1 MERSRYLWCGAAEG
15 SITWFAF
22 SSVVW
27 KWMKVFEIAFN
38 YFGLM
43 LRRAQEKSMLWQR
56 ITNMEKQKT
65 VDVKKLSWVHY
76 AMPAFVSLSN
86 SNSWPLPKSFRVP
99 RTTNRLDL
107 SDREP
112 RGTWSIVSAV
122 VMELESGQVKQGQI
136 EVNAPTKTNM
146 ITLHQVGHWRSWPD
160 TECSRLRPQG
170 F

>member
-1 MERSRYLWCGAAEG
+1 
-15 SITWFAF
+15 
-22 SSVVW
+22 
-27 KWMKVFEIAFN
+27 
-38 YFGLM
+38 
-43 LRRAQEKSMLWQR
+43 
-56 ITNMEKQKT
+56 MEKQKT

-122 VMELESGQVKQGQI
+122 VMEMESGQVKS
-136 EVNAPTKTNM
+136 
-146 ITLHQVGHWRSWPD
+146 RSGWLD
-160 TECSRLRPQG
+160 ECSCSPPEGLDNVKLMIKGSGQANLSTRPG
-170 F
+170 APLNGIEEEGYPPSIKGKSNPRRRRFVSLMEGSRVRVPRIWGRV